1 VAIRQPKGDFMSD
14 PEESIIEQ
22 IELSVEEME
31 EMLAPG
37 YALGG

>member
-1 VAIRQPKGDFMSD
+1 MPDPKE
-14 PEESIIEQ
+14 PLIEQ

-31 EMLAPG
+31 EMLATG